1 MSKLEKQINTKEK
14 DIIKHVSLI
23 HSDFE
28 KIHPFS
34 D

>member
-1 MSKLEKQINTKEK
+1 MKKLIGHINAKES
-14 DIIKHVSLI
+14 DIIRHASVI